1 MMRMLLQ
8 DALAVD
14 PVLKAERL
22 PKFHAELVAA
32 LADLQRDDRARL
44 RSRGGGWSR
53 VSFDSVCGR
62 SVGVGWLVL
71 IGGGGERRRVG
82 RVCVCVCVCVL

>member
-14 PVLKAERL
+14 PVLKAELL
-22 PKFHAELVAA
+22 PKFHADLVAA
-32 LADLQRDDRARL
+32 LADLQRDDLARL

-53 VSFDSVCGR
+53 VSFDSVCGGVCCEGAWR
-62 SVGVGWLVL
+62 ASVMWWCPT
-71 IGGGGERRRVG
+71 RRRG
-82 RVCVCVCVCVL
+82 LA